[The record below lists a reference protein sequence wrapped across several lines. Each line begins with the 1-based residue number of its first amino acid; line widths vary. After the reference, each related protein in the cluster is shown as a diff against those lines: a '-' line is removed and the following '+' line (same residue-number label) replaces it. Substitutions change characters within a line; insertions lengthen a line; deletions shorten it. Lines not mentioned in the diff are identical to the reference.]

1 MTDQRRSPARPT
13 VRLRALLALLVG
25 ALALSAA
32 PPASAADQ
40 ISWAVSPASDGA
52 PDKRSWIE
60 LDLDPGAVVSE
71 EAAVTNLSD
80 QTVTFR
86 IDAADGYF
94 TDKGR
99 FNMLPSDQESV
110 DAGTWIQAPETVTV
124 EPGAV
129 GIVPFTVT
137 VPDNAE
143 PGDHAAGIAASLV
156 SVGADAGGSSVGVES
171 RIGFRVMTRVTGDVA
186 PSVAVEDIATDYR
199 LSWNP
204 FAPGSLSVDA
214 EIVNTGNVRLLLDGT
229 VSAQGASAPLVA
241 EDAAAQELLPGDRRT
256 ISVALDGVW
265 PLFAIGADVTVAP
278 TVVAPDGVDP
288 ASIAPVTSSA
298 TVLAVPLP
306 QLLVLL
312 GVALILA
319 ALLAG
324 RSRSRRRIAQLVR
337 EAREEGLREG
347 ADAR

>member
-1 MTDQRRSPARPT
+1 M
-13 VRLRALLALLVG
+13 
-25 ALALSAA
+25 
-32 PPASAADQ
+32 
-40 ISWAVSPASDGA
+40 SPASDGA

-60 LDLDPGAVVSE
+60 LDLDPGTVVSE

-278 TVVAPDGVDP
+278 TVVTPDGVDRAGHLLRHRARRAAAAAAGAARGRAHP
-288 ASIAPVTSSA
+288 GRTARRP
-298 TVLAVPLP
+298 LA
-306 QLLVLL
+306 
-312 GVALILA
+312 LA
-319 ALLAG
+319 APHRAARARGPRGGPARGRGRPLTHGDQLVARRYWYVIRSGSGATSAIVSAGVSIG
-324 RSRSRRRIAQLVR
+324 RSSS
-337 EAREEGLREG
+337 
-347 ADAR
+347 

>member
-1 MTDQRRSPARPT
+1 M
-13 VRLRALLALLVG
+13 
-25 ALALSAA
+25 LSLGAA
-32 PPASAADQ
+32 PAAVAATNQ
-40 ISWAVSPASDGA
+40 VTWMVSPATDGA
-52 PDKRSWIE
+52 VDKRSWAE
-60 LDLDPGAVVSE
+60 LDLNPGENADE
-71 EAAVTNLSD
+71 QAAVRNLSD
-80 QTVTFR
+80 RTVTFR

-110 DAGTWIQAPETVTV
+110 DAGTWITAPETVTV

-129 GIVPFTVT
+129 GIVPFSVT

-186 PSVAVEDIATDYR
+186 PSVAVEDIASDYR

-229 VSAQGASAPLVA
+229 VSAQGAFAPLVA

-265 PLFAIGADVTVAP
+265 PLFAIGTDVTVAP
-278 TVVAPDGVDP
+278 TVVTPDGVDP
-288 ASIAPVTSSA
+288 VSVAPVTSSA
-298 TVLAVPLP
+298 TVLAGPLP

-312 GVALILA
+312 GIALMLA

-324 RSRSRRRIAQLVR
+324 RSRSRRRIAALVQHAKE
-337 EAREEGLREG
+337 EARREKT
-347 ADAR
+347 

>member
-1 MTDQRRSPARPT
+1 MYEARRPSTVLPT
-13 VRLRALLALLVG
+13 SLALLLGV
-25 ALALSAA
+25 LSLGAA
-32 PPASAADQ
+32 PAAVAATNQ
-40 ISWAVSPASDGA
+40 VTWMVSPATDGA
-52 PDKRSWIE
+52 VDKRSWAE
-60 LDLDPGAVVSE
+60 LDLNPGENADE
-71 EAAVTNLSD
+71 QAAVRNLSD
-80 QTVTFR
+80 RTVTFR

-110 DAGTWIQAPETVTV
+110 DAGTWITAPETVTV

-129 GIVPFTVT
+129 GIVPFSVT

-186 PSVAVEDIATDYR
+186 PSVAVEDIASDYR

-229 VSAQGASAPLVA
+229 VSAQGAFAPLVA

-265 PLFAIGADVTVAP
+265 PLFAIGTDVTVAP
-278 TVVAPDGVDP
+278 TVVTPDGVDP
-288 ASIAPVTSSA
+288 VSVAPVTSSA
-298 TVLAVPLP
+298 TVLAGPLP

-312 GVALILA
+312 GIALMLA

-324 RSRSRRRIAQLVR
+324 RSRSRRRIAALVQHAKE
-337 EAREEGLREG
+337 EARREKT
-347 ADAR
+347 